1 MHWGDANP
9 VDQRIRYPEDVTDG
23 QWSAWGPWITIV
35 GVVDDIRSITP
46 GDPPRPAIYVPLA
59 QRPRSFYEGRAMGVL
74 VRDSGNSRDAHAVIR
89 TAARDLEPASSVSA
103 ARTMDDLLGAAVA
116 RPRFLGSV
124 MSVFAVISLLIATV
138 GMYAVVAYGVERRTR
153 EIGVRMALGA
163 TASSV
168 TRMIGRQTVIMLAA
182 GLAIGL
188 GCAVL
193 LARWMSALLFG
204 VSPMHVPT
212 YALVASLLS
221 AAVVAAVI
229 VPARRAVRVDPLIAL
244 RAD

>member
-1 MHWGDANP
+1 VG
-9 VDQRIRYPEDVTDG
+9 QRIRYPEDVTDG
-23 QWSAWGPWITIV
+23 EWSAWGPWITIV
-35 GVVDDIRSITP
+35 GVIDDIRSITP
-46 GDPPRPAIYVPLA
+46 GEPPRPSIYVPLA

-74 VRDSGNSRDAHAVIR
+74 VRDSGNGREAPQLIR
-89 TAARDLEPASSVSA
+89 ATARELEPASSVSA

-163 TASSV
+163 SASSV
-168 TRMIGRQTVIMLAA
+168 VRTIGRQSLVMLAA
-182 GLAIGL
+182 GLALGL
-188 GCAVL
+188 GGAIL
-193 LARWMSALLFG
+193 LARWMSGLLFG
-204 VSPMHVPT
+204 VSAMHLPT
-212 YALVASLLS
+212 YAIVGSLLS

-229 VPARRAVRVDPLIAL
+229 VPARRAARVDPLIAL
-244 RAD
+244 RTE